1 MWGNESAYKRLP
13 GDPMYASLSVVA
25 LRCPMAKRWVEF
37 TPRALLFGAVSAVTR
52 YNWFSRIVAVLV
64 KMYL

>member
-1 MWGNESAYKRLP
+1 
-13 GDPMYASLSVVA
+13 MYASLSVVA